1 MRLSPGYLMILLTY
15 GCQFSL
21 VFQSWLHT
29 ILGKCGPAKTV
40 GGTERLLDSGDLGER
55 SGRSSSGALN

>member
-1 MRLSPGYLMILLTY
+1 MILLTY